1 WQAGEDV
8 VSAQRSSVLRMIHVN
23 LRLLS
28 GADAPAPGGRPPAHS
43 AVAGAAPSPSADG
56 PRHDRLVDPKSSRP
70 HAATAPFRSRPGQHL
85 VTAADLLPD
94 DLPQALD

>member
-1 WQAGEDV
+1 
-8 VSAQRSSVLRMIHVN
+8 MIHVN

-28 GADAPAPGGRPPAHS
+28 GADAPAPGGRPPAYS
-43 AVAGAAPSPSADG
+43 AVAGASGALGPSADG

-94 DLPQALD
+94 DLPQALDAINSAT